1 MNNYKREG
9 TSLVSFFQ
17 IAISLLAYVGNFSGK
32 LCFGGSY
39 FFILF
44 FGNYFDATVT
54 FSGQPFLQ
62 NNCCFFL
69 FQNSYFF
76 ARVIFSEQL
85 IFRSESST
93 EQPLLENRKFF
104 TAANFRNSYFFQRNC
119 LYLKK
124 SYFF

>member
-17 IAISLLAYVGNFSGK
+17 IAICLLAYVGNFSGQ

-76 ARVIFSEQL
+76 AGVIFSE
-85 IFRSESST
+85 
-93 EQPLLENRKFF
+93 
-104 TAANFRNSYFFQRNC
+104 
-119 LYLKK
+119 
-124 SYFF
+124 